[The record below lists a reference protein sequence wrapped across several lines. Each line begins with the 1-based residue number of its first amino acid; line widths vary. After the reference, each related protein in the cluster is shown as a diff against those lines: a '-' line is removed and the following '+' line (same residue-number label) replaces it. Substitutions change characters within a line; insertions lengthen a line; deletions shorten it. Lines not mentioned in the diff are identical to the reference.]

1 MFGDRRDTLLRPLL
15 PTPYSLL
22 ATAYSRRAFRPPVRC
37 YNPRAMSRA
46 DATAL
51 ARADREVD
59 VSGLSCPLPILR
71 TRKALNDMASG
82 QTIRVPSTGVRDIQ
96 AFSRQ
101 TGNGRDGAFRFVL
114 KRR

>member
-1 MFGDRRDTLLRPLL
+1 
-15 PTPYSLL
+15 
-22 ATAYSRRAFRPPVRC
+22 
-37 YNPRAMSRA
+37 MSRA
-46 DATAL
+46 DATSL

-59 VSGLSCPLPILR
+59 VSGLSSPLPILR

-96 AFSRQ
+96 PFSRH
-101 TGNGRDGAFRFVL
+101 TGNERDGAFRFVL